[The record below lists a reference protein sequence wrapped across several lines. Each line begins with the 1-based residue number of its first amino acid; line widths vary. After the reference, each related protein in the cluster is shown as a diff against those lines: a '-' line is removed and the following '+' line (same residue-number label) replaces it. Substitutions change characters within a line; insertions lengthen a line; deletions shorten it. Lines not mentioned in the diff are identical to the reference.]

1 MNNPVPAQQET
12 RGVEERAC
20 DPLAAAL
27 GNASLL
33 GIGYLLLGRRRL
45 AKFSVFVTIALAVL
59 LATVRQ
65 VGVERVVLLW
75 WVFVIGHGWYLA
87 RSRGRR
93 TGPEAAGQASPG
105 TASQPAPAPTAGAQ
119 RVMAALVTIPVLVAV
134 GLHRSGAE
142 DIRLRAAEAHRNGD
156 CERALS
162 ILDELSI
169 RHRVANGPLTVRT
182 DADAEACRLLVQA
195 KRQERS
201 DRLQAARTLQRY
213 AAHPAALWKG
223 ASDHRATV
231 LLAQAAA
238 EFDTALTGDVKA
250 LQAGYERLDGV
261 LKEFPRREQDA
272 GKVVDRLLDRLPV
285 KNACD
290 TRAIADWLR
299 ARSKREDVLDR
310 ARSGAAKLAPAALVE
325 CGHALAADK
334 RWKEARKAYRALVA
348 DYPDHKLVATAER
361 GIRKATLAIQLA
373 NVKKL
378 IKPRKSGLPAY
389 CSKPARYE
397 GAPRYRGSGPHRTL
411 FLGQNEHRAALPRS
425 WLAKDP
431 ADAALVICAGESRLG
446 TKVQTC
452 SYKARPSHLTGTIK
466 VSFHK
471 EKVPVRIYELRTGA
485 LIAKINLQIGGKSC
499 PWLLYFDH
507 YSDYETE
514 DSRLVNPSNGDIRA
528 AYATVINR
536 SPTALIRGS

>member
-1 MNNPVPAQQET
+1 MNDPVPPHQGT
-12 RGVEERAC
+12 SGFEERVC

-45 AKFSVFVTIALAVL
+45 AKVSVFVTLALAVL

-87 RSRGRR
+87 RSRLRR
-93 TGPEAAGQASPG
+93 TGPGAASLASPG
-105 TASQPAPAPTAGAQ
+105 TAPQPAAAPPAAGQ
-119 RVMAALVTIPVLVAV
+119 RVIAALVTVPVLLAV

-142 DIRLRAAEAHRNGD
+142 DIRRRAAEAHRDGD

-182 DADAEACRLLVQA
+182 DAEAEACRLLTLA

-201 DRLQAARTLQRY
+201 DRPLAARTLQRY
-213 AAHPAALWKG
+213 AAHPAALWQG
-223 ASDHRATV
+223 ADDHRATV
-231 LLAQAAA
+231 LLAQAAG
-238 EFDTALTGDVKA
+238 EFDAALTGDVKA
-250 LQAGYERLDGV
+250 LKAGYERLDSV

-310 ARSGAAKLAPAALVE
+310 ARSGAAKLAPVALVE
-325 CGHALAADK
+325 CGDDLAADK

-348 DYPDHKLVATAER
+348 DYPDHKLVATAKR

-378 IKPRKSGLPAY
+378 IKPGGSGGLPAY

-397 GAPRYRGSGPHRTL
+397 GAPRYRGSGPHRALL
-411 FLGQNEHRAALPRS
+411 FGQKEHRAELPSS
-425 WLAKDP
+425 WLTNDP
-431 ADAALVICAGESRLG
+431 ADATLVICAGETEFG
-446 TKVQTC
+446 TKVRTC
-452 SYKARPSHLTGTIK
+452 SYRTTFNRTVS
-466 VSFHK
+466 VSFYK
-471 EKVPVRIYELRTGA
+471 EKIPVRVYELRTGA
-485 LIAKINLQIGGKSC
+485 LFTKTNLQISGKTC
-499 PWLLYFDH
+499 PH
-507 YSDYETE
+507 YIYYSSYYID
-514 DSRLVNPSNGDIRA
+514 DDPPSRQLVEPTRADIRA
-528 AYATVINR
+528 AYRPLIN
-536 SPTALIRGS
+536 P